1 MATVTRR
8 KLRETRRQ
16 PSTMFLFRLFFLFRF
31 SPPPRALPNRGALC
45 AGRENN
51 SASRGGKRRAETR
64 EMFLIRRRVRRGV
77 T

>member
-1 MATVTRR
+1 
-8 KLRETRRQ
+8 
-16 PSTMFLFRLFFLFRF
+16 MFLFRLFFLFRL
-31 SPPPRALPNRGALC
+31 SPAPRALPNRGALC

-51 SASRGGKRRAETR
+51 SASRGKRRAETR